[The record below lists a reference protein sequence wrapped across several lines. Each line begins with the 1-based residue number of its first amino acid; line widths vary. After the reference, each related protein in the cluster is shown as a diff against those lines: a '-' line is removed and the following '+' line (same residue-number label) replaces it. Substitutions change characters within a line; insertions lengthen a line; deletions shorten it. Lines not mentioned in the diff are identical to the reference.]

1 MSKWRCVVI
10 GTCKFRFL
18 KFSMFE
24 YVGYNSAV
32 ELVLVMALLRTRSEL
47 LPACFLFI
55 NGYVLYLV
63 LPNSTFK
70 EVFFL

>member
-10 GTCKFRFL
+10 STCKFRFL

-47 LPACFLFI
+47 LTACLGSCLI
-55 NGYVLYLV
+55 REWSSPLLG
-63 LPNSTFK
+63 SA
-70 EVFFL
+70 

>member
-10 GTCKFRFL
+10 STCKFRFL

-47 LPACFLFI
+47 LPACLGSCLI
-55 NGYVLYLV
+55 DKWSSPLLG
-63 LPNSTFK
+63 SA
-70 EVFFL
+70 